1 MFDLRTPGVCYRF
14 SLGELGS
21 NFTQRCRN
29 YAIFGLPVLPTESY
43 MEVFYEYLGYPN
55 VCNRSLVLR
64 VLLRRLYPWQC
75 AIYHN
80 GIAIDVLMQ
89 LLYEYNIIHNF

>member
-29 YAIFGLPVLPTESY
+29 YAIFGLPALPPETNKD
-43 MEVFYEYLGYPN
+43 VIYEYLGYPH
-55 VCNRSLVLR
+55 
-64 VLLRRLYPWQC
+64 
-75 AIYHN
+75 A
-80 GIAIDVLMQ
+80 
-89 LLYEYNIIHNF
+89 

>member
-29 YAIFGLPVLPTESY
+29 YAIFGLPALPPESNKD
-43 MEVFYEYLGYPN
+43 VIYEYLGYPHA
-55 VCNRSLVLR
+55 CNRSLD
-64 VLLRRLYPWQC
+64 RRDLIRGMTPWR
-75 AIYHN
+75 
-80 GIAIDVLMQ
+80 
-89 LLYEYNIIHNF
+89 